1 MAYMQR
7 RARLL
12 FRMLEPEV
20 LSLSPRLICNFAA
33 HVFVQLQMKL
43 LGVPEEHIVA
53 VTLTSPHRL
62 LSTVVQL
69 RQNMIDDDLPFSSKM
84 GVPEIVD
91 FTDAKSLKI
100 ASFLVQPCSAPVVVL
115 DSLPIILQRAALT
128 KATVLNSL
136 LLRLALLN
144 SLSPALL
151 HIGM

>member
-84 GVPEIVD
+84 SVPEIVD
-91 FTDAKSLKI
+91 FTDANRIGAFGNDHFADLIGKV
-100 ASFLVQPCSAPVVVL
+100 FLVMM
-115 DSLPIILQRAALT
+115 
-128 KATVLNSL
+128 
-136 LLRLALLN
+136 RLFRR
-144 SLSPALL
+144 
-151 HIGM
+151 